1 MEFPRLVTVRQT
13 LHSDPLADPAGRV
26 DSGLEALD
34 LPGELPSGSRV
45 AVAVGSRN
53 IDGLD
58 AVVSRLIERLF
69 EAGCSPFVV
78 PAMGSHG
85 GATAGGQVAVLRSL
99 GVDWQ
104 RLGAPIVSSMQA
116 VMLGTTPGGVEAYI
130 DRNAL
135 ESDAIIVVNR
145 VAPHTGYSGD
155 VQSGVVKM
163 LAVGLGKDVGAAAL
177 HKHGFAS
184 GHLIGEVADLVIEK
198 APVLAAVA
206 LVEDGTKKISRVEV
220 LHRGDM
226 RACEPGL
233 LGLARSMWPRIP
245 VKSADVLIVD
255 EIGKDISGTGM
266 DPLVTGRGKN
276 LPPGESHVFTTTCL
290 VALSLTP
297 GSGGNATGVGHAD
310 IISTRLFEGID
321 HEVTRRNVM
330 TSGALERARI
340 PLVAGSDREA
350 LRMALE
356 RVEGG
361 AAATPGIVRI
371 RNTRNLEEIQV
382 STTLLPEA
390 MGVEGMTVG
399 PERELAFDR
408 DGKII

>member
-13 LHSDPLADPAGRV
+13 LHSDARADPAGRV
-26 DSGLEALD
+26 DSGLEALG

-53 IDGLD
+53 IDGL
-58 AVVSRLIERLF
+58 AVVVSRLIERLF

-85 GATAGGQVAVLRSL
+85 GATASGQVAVLRSL

-104 RLGAPIVSSMQA
+104 RLGAPIVSSMRA
-116 VMLGTTPGGVEAYI
+116 VLLGTTPGGVEAYI

-135 ESDAIIVVNR
+135 EADAIIVVNR

-198 APVLAAVA
+198 TPVLAAVA
-206 LVEDGTKKISRVEV
+206 LVEDGTNKISRVEV

-233 LGLARSMWPRIP
+233 LELARSMWPRIP

-276 LPPGESHVFTTTCL
+276 LPLGESHVFTTTCL

-350 LRMALE
+350 LRIALE

-382 STTLLPEA
+382 STTLLPEV

-408 DGKII
+408 DGNII